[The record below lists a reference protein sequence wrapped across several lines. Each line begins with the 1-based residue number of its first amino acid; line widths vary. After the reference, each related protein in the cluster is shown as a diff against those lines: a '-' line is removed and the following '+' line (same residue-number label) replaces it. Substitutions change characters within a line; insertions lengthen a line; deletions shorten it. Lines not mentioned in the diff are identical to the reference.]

1 MCYNSLMMGPLT
13 MKLGTLMYFVGERNN
28 KESKAIYTY
37 FILYGDYA
45 PKLHVCAIKKGKETS
60 KIKNYSPC
68 FLYNPYI
75 HNFFN

>member
-45 PKLHVCAIKKGKETS
+45 PKLHVCAIKK
-60 KIKNYSPC
+60 
-68 FLYNPYI
+68 
-75 HNFFN
+75 